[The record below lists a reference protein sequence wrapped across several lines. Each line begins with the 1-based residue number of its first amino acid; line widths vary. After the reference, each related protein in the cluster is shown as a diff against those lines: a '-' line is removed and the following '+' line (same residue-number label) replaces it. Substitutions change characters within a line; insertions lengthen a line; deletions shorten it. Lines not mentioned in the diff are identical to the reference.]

1 MFTSK
6 RLGPEPASPGRAWSR
21 FRRAMPKAPGLVL
34 IAILAASL
42 LPQARAQT
50 TDRSVRERV
59 AIEEIVVTAQR
70 REQNLHDVPVSL
82 TVFTGEELD
91 KNNIQSATD
100 YLALTP
106 NVSFTEDG
114 QSGSRGLGLSI
125 RGVNNLVSGENA
137 FVNSVGVYLDGFS
150 VASVPNQIANPF
162 LADMERVEILRG
174 PQGTYFGRNSLG
186 GALNLTTRGPEEGFA
201 GALKLGAENY
211 RRTGETYNLTG
222 MLNLPVADS
231 FRARGVVFY
240 EQNSGA
246 VRNVSDSG
254 AADSGH
260 DWLMLRAKGT
270 WTPSDRTTVEFTLM
284 HSDED
289 QGHDETVPS
298 GVLDLDTVD
307 TFRISDA
314 IDPGTGFWPQNR
326 DRLSHDL
333 DEYNRLESTLFVVNA
348 THRLSDAWT
357 FKAIGGIIDA
367 QQRRFFDQDL
377 IGGVDALSRTN
388 RYDGKSYS
396 AELRLEHGGERLD
409 WVTGL
414 LHARDR
420 QRQNNYVA
428 VSREPTASINGVTF
442 LPPFPTGL
450 GLFLNDKSFDVD
462 STALFTDFT
471 FHVADTVDVLLGGR
485 YTHDEIGNA
494 IGAFAIAPG
503 PGAPDPAVD
512 PVGFYASFVNVER
525 PRAAASE
532 SFDDFSP
539 RVGLRYQ
546 AAENLSFYGTVSKG
560 YKAGGHSVGN
570 NTNVAGEPAITVPYG
585 EETLWNY
592 EVGLKTEL
600 LDNRL
605 RVNASV
611 FRLDWSDLQLEAF
624 RFLTPGDL
632 SSIFEQTI
640 NVEDAKAQGLEF
652 EFLAL
657 LTERLTV
664 GGSLGLLDSEITSAS
679 TAQITGGF
687 EVDLQGR
694 PLPKAPELTWNAFG
708 EYRWPAAG
716 RGEAWLRVDFI
727 HRDGQYSDVEG
738 LTVLQTTGPSPNSGL
753 VRNLPYGEFPFRSPD
768 YDLVNLRA
776 GYDTERFSIGA
787 FVENLTD
794 EEYYTGT
801 QENFGASGIRLK
813 PHQRVI
819 GAFAELR
826 F

>member
-1 MFTSK
+1 MSTTTRTK
-6 RLGPEPASPGRAWSR
+6 PPIGSPGNSR
-21 FRRAMPKAPGLVL
+21 SSPDRGKLKAPGITGIITMAMTV
-34 IAILAASL
+34 AALS
-42 LPQARAQT
+42 PHARAAGADQI
-50 TDRSVRERV
+50 

-70 REQNLHDVPVSL
+70 REQNLQEVPVSV
-82 TVFTGEELD
+82 TVFTGDELER
-91 KNNIQSATD
+91 NNIQAATD

-125 RGVNNLVSGENA
+125 RGINNLVSGENA
-137 FVNSVGVYLDGFS
+137 FINSVGVYLDGFS

-162 LADMERVEILRG
+162 LADMERVEVLRG

-186 GALNLTTRGPEEGFA
+186 GALNLTTRSPDDEFA
-201 GALKLGAENY
+201 AALRLGAENY
-211 RRTGETYNLTG
+211 RLTGETYSLTG
-222 MLNLPVADS
+222 MLNLPVSDT

-240 EQNSGA
+240 EDNAGS
-246 VRNVSDSG
+246 VRNITDGG
-254 AADSGH
+254 ADDSGH
-260 DWLMLRAKGT
+260 DWLMMRVKAAWEPT
-270 WTPSDRTTVEFTLM
+270 DDTTIEFTLM

-307 TFRISDA
+307 TLRISDA

-333 DEYNRLESTLFVVNA
+333 DEFNKLESTLFVVNA
-348 THRLSDAWT
+348 AHRLSDAWT
-357 FKAIGGIIDA
+357 FKAIAGIIDA
-367 QQRRFFDQDL
+367 EQRRFFDQDL
-377 IGGVDALSRTN
+377 IGDLDALSRTN
-388 RYDGKSYS
+388 EYDGRSYS
-396 AELRLEHGGERLD
+396 GELRLEYSGERLD
-409 WVTGL
+409 WVTGV

-420 QRQNNYVA
+420 QRQDNYVA
-428 VSREPTASINGVTF
+428 ISSDPTAAINGISF

-450 GLFLNDKSFDVD
+450 GLFLNDKAFNVD
-462 STALFTDFT
+462 SAALFTDVT
-471 FHVADTVDVLLGGR
+471 FHVGDAIDVFVGGR
-485 YTHDEIGNA
+485 YTRDEIRNSIRSFG
-494 IGAFAIAPG
+494 IAPG
-503 PGAPDPAVD
+503 PDAPDPAVD
-512 PVGFYASFVNVER
+512 PVGFYGSFINVER
-525 PRAAASE
+525 PQAAASE
-532 SFDDFSP
+532 DFDDFSP
-539 RVGLRYQ
+539 RVGLRVQ
-546 AAENLSFYGTVSKG
+546 MTDNVSVYGTVSKG

-570 NTNVAGEPAITVPYG
+570 NTNAEGSPAITVAYG
-585 EETLWNY
+585 DETLWNY
-592 EVGLKTEL
+592 EVGIKTEL
-600 LDNRL
+600 LDRRL
-605 RVNASV
+605 RMNASV
-611 FRLDWSDLQLEAF
+611 FHLDWNDLQLEAF
-624 RFLTPGDL
+624 RLLTPGDL
-632 SSIFEQTI
+632 TSNFEQTI
-640 NVEDAKAQGLEF
+640 NVEDAEASGLEF

-657 LTERLTV
+657 VTDQFTF
-664 GGSLGLLDSEITSAS
+664 GGSLGLLDTEITSDT

-687 EVDLQGR
+687 EVDLKG
-694 PLPKAPELTWNAFG
+694 LEIPKAPELTWNAFV
-708 EYRWPAAG
+708 EYRWPTAG
-716 RGEAWLRVDFI
+716 GEEYWLRADFI

-753 VRNLPYGEFPFRSPD
+753 VRNLPFGEFPFRSPD

-776 GYDTERFSIGA
+776 GYDAERFSIGA